1 MTLEPLVVATD
12 DFAAFVEPHLA
23 TLTWLAARLAPGEHE
38 GLVQQALTRAWYQRS
53 RFDPD
58 GGTQRAWLCAVLAD
72 QCRRM
77 DGRPRSE
84 LLNALAGQ
92 QPDTAV
98 PNPAVPTPA
107 DPTPAG
113 TSTAD
118 LVDDGAVDADPCAAD
133 PVEFGRAFGQLTA
146 PQRWAVD
153 CHYLVGL
160 SLADTAA
167 VMGCSVGAV
176 GCALS
181 DARLRL
187 HCALAPTPGQGT
199 EPDTGPDAPGL
210 DPIRDAHR
218 SIDALLRVD
227 GAQFRAGI
235 PPAMFEQPSSRM
247 SMLGRRAR
255 LSLIGGIVVAVVV
268 IVVAGAAIV
277 RGPASSVTPLA
288 AASTSARVQRS
299 SGADHVRSTTTGYSR
314 NAPPVDVG
322 PAASPRGSRPAWP
335 STGLISAFPSA
346 AGAAGGVRV
355 AWEVATGDLL
365 VGIPET
371 LLCNDRQIRLRLDST
386 TALHLDLYG
395 GIGPDQRCKG
405 DSLRVVAFAP
415 LVGQNDGQS
424 VVRVTGRSGTL
435 LLPGLSGLEL
445 DRSGTGAGL
454 PSVSGV
460 RTVGHSP
467 DVDVHWQPETGRLLV
482 SARGCGAFATADLGN
497 GTEVTVV
504 IRPTDELCPGLPE
517 TAIHVIQ
524 IPPHPPGSP
533 FQVVVFNSTRD
544 RSGTTDVFTVPAT
557 SLRPGGSVLTE
568 PTTRL
573 MSLAARERTL
583 IGIDRIGRSADN
595 ALLFEIDITPGVDE
609 LRVPT
614 AQLVSDQ
621 SIVLSG
627 GTDRF
632 RSRTITP
639 RAATARIRLE
649 LPSVSDVHR
658 PLQIRIGDEELVLP
672 AL

>member
-1 MTLEPLVVATD
+1 MTLEPLIVATD

-23 TLTWLAARLAPGEHE
+23 TLSWLAARLAPGEHE
-38 GLVQQALTRAWYQRS
+38 SLVQQALTRAWYQRS

-58 GGTQRAWLCAVLAD
+58 ESTERAWLCSVLAD
-72 QCRRM
+72 QCRRV
-77 DGRPRSE
+77 DGRARSE
-84 LLNALAGQ
+84 LLTALAPQ
-92 QPDTAV
+92 QPGAADQT
-98 PNPAVPTPA
+98 PNGPIAADPA
-107 DPTPAG
+107 DGRPVG
-113 TSTAD
+113 
-118 LVDDGAVDADPCAAD
+118 ADPPAAAD
-133 PVEFGRAFGQLTA
+133 PVKLARALELLTA
-146 PQRWAVD
+146 PQRRAVD

-160 SLADTAA
+160 TLADTGA
-167 VMGCSVGAV
+167 VTGCSVGAV
-176 GCALS
+176 GSALS

-187 HCALAPTPGQGT
+187 HRALTPTSAQSAD
-199 EPDTGPDAPGL
+199 PDTGPDEPGL
-210 DPIRDAHR
+210 DPVRDAHR

-255 LSLIGGIVVAVVV
+255 LSLIGGIAVAVVG
-268 IVVAGAAIV
+268 IVVAGAVIV
-277 RGPASSVTPLA
+277 RQPAASVTPLPV
-288 AASTSARVQRS
+288 ASTSAGVQYS
-299 SGADHVRSTTTGYSR
+299 KGADQARSTTTGYSR
-314 NAPPVDVG
+314 NALPVDVG

-544 RSGTTDVFTVPAT
+544 RSGTTDVFTVTAT
-557 SLRPGGSVLTE
+557 SLRPSPTSSVE
-568 PTTRL
+568 PAKLVRLETRHQKL
-573 MSLAARERTL
+573 L
-583 IGIDRIGRSADN
+583 GIDRIGRSADN
-595 ALLFEIDITPGVDE
+595 KLHLEVSLPPGNTEVLVPSATLL
-609 LRVPT
+609 
-614 AQLVSDQ
+614 ADQ
-621 SIVLSG
+621 SIEIAQDGAAGSFG
-627 GTDRF
+627 NDS
-632 RSRTITP
+632 SRPVTMVYQLDIP
-639 RAATARIRLE
+639 
-649 LPSVSDVHR
+649 PVSDVHR
-658 PLQIRIGDEELVLP
+658 PLQIRIGDEEILLP